1 MKKEKMKTDFEL
13 LCKKISKCKKCEPA
27 NPIMC
32 AEKYTREYVDG
43 DKEKLLRLKA
53 EAKKEDIQ
61 NYASTML
68 ALAAIMLSVVAI
80 IWNVS
85 EAVSE
90 CMKADGSFC
99 YHVAAAVLYCI
110 TAVGEIY
117 CCVAAAWIFWN
128 IWRKSQIVGK
138 WGAYVEVV
146 LDEIEKEMKKEMEKD
161 QNRLEKRINDLAIEI
176 REMKKTSTP

>member
-1 MKKEKMKTDFEL
+1 MKTKFAE
-13 LCKKISKCKKCEPA
+13 LCKKISKCKKSEPT
-27 NPIMC
+27 NPIIC
-32 AEKYTREYVDG
+32 AEKYTREYVAG
-43 DKEKLLRLKA
+43 DKKKLMRLKA
-53 EAKKEDIQ
+53 EAKKEDIKT
-61 NYASTML
+61 YVDTML
-68 ALAAIMLSVVAI
+68 SLVAI
-80 IWNVS
+80 VLSLVAITWNFS
-85 EAVSE
+85 DAVSE